1 MKKLDRQFIED
12 RALRDA
18 ARKNVLADVEVLKAG
33 WNERG
38 LAKRVAGRIG
48 GGAQDVFDRASET
61 AEDNRGVLSALIGA
75 IVLWFASG
83 ALLDLF
89 SEGELVTETNND
101 TDSGGAGGTENDAG
115 VNGDESAP
123 APKDADET
131 EQHLNLQV
139 TGDRDEQD

>member
-18 ARKNVLADVEVLKAG
+18 ARENVLADVELLKAG

-48 GGAQDVFDRASET
+48 GGAQDVFERASET
-61 AEDNRGVLSALIGA
+61 AEDNRGILSALIGA

-89 SEGELVTETNND
+89 GEDERD
-101 TDSGGAGGTENDAG
+101 TDSGDI
-115 VNGDESAP
+115 
-123 APKDADET
+123 DET
-131 EQHLNLQV
+131 EIDAAVKADVSDV
-139 TGDRDEQD
+139 TAQTPEEIEPLPEEQLAGDSDEQN